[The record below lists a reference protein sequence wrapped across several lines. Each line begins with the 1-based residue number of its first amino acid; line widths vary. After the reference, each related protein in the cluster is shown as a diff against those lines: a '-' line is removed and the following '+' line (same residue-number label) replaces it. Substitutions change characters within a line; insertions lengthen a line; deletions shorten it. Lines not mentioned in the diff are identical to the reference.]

1 MAFIYAILI
10 LLIISGIG
18 TITYIIYYNALQDCK
33 VKIDESESMIDEALR
48 SKYDILLK
56 LESLIKTNI
65 KETKINFKDLNDLK
79 KESISNFQLERKL
92 VDTVLLI
99 NKIQDDFPELEE
111 IKDYA
116 KKAKEL
122 GFSAIK
128 LMELVTSN
136 ENIDFIDLQDL
147 LIKFG
152 IHQKNA
158 TLKGCFFE
166 LPELSEYLGIKTYIK
181 LCCPFNNV
189 FKAKSFGIPD
199 IEYQHD
205 YMNVIQPDCSVTD
218 SWIYDSFDNKI
229 LNGDDVNVNY
239 LKK

>member
-33 VKIDESESMIDEALR
+33 VKIDEAESMIDEALR
-48 SKYDILLK
+48 YKYDILLK

-111 IKDYA
+111 IKDYRELLNDIRVMDERINAA
-116 KKAKEL
+116 KKYYNKYT
-122 GFSAIK
+122 SK
-128 LMELVTSN
+128 SNELVRKFPSN
-136 ENIDFIDLQDL
+136 LIAKFHNITVRNF
-147 LIKFG
+147 
-152 IHQKNA
+152 
-158 TLKGCFFE
+158 
-166 LPELSEYLGIKTYIK
+166 
-181 LCCPFNNV
+181 
-189 FKAKSFGIPD
+189 
-199 IEYQHD
+199 
-205 YMNVIQPDCSVTD
+205 
-218 SWIYDSFDNKI
+218 FDNKDM
-229 LNGDDVNVNY
+229 NDDIIDDFK
-239 LKK
+239 L

>member
-111 IKDYA
+111 QKDYRELLNDIRVMDERINA
-116 KKAKEL
+116 SKKFYNKYT
-122 GFSAIK
+122 SK
-128 LMELVTSN
+128 SNELVRKFPSN
-136 ENIDFIDLQDL
+136 IIAKFHNITIRNF
-147 LIKFG
+147 
-152 IHQKNA
+152 
-158 TLKGCFFE
+158 
-166 LPELSEYLGIKTYIK
+166 
-181 LCCPFNNV
+181 
-189 FKAKSFGIPD
+189 
-199 IEYQHD
+199 
-205 YMNVIQPDCSVTD
+205 
-218 SWIYDSFDNKI
+218 FDNKDM
-229 LNGDDVNVNY
+229 NDDTINDFK
-239 LKK
+239 L

>member
-33 VKIDESESMIDEALR
+33 VKIDESESMIDETLR
-48 SKYDILLK
+48 SKHDILLK

-111 IKDYA
+111 IKDYRELLNDIRVMDERINAA
-116 KKAKEL
+116 KKYYNKYT
-122 GFSAIK
+122 SK
-128 LMELVTSN
+128 SNELVRKFPSN
-136 ENIDFIDLQDL
+136 LIAKFHNITVRNF
-147 LIKFG
+147 
-152 IHQKNA
+152 
-158 TLKGCFFE
+158 
-166 LPELSEYLGIKTYIK
+166 
-181 LCCPFNNV
+181 
-189 FKAKSFGIPD
+189 
-199 IEYQHD
+199 
-205 YMNVIQPDCSVTD
+205 
-218 SWIYDSFDNKI
+218 FDNKDM
-229 LNGDDVNVNY
+229 NDDIIDDFK
-239 LKK
+239 L

>member
-111 IKDYA
+111 IKDYRELLNDIRVMAA
-116 KKAKEL
+116 KKYYNKYT
-122 GFSAIK
+122 SK
-128 LMELVTSN
+128 SNELVRKFPSN
-136 ENIDFIDLQDL
+136 LIAKFHNITVRNF
-147 LIKFG
+147 
-152 IHQKNA
+152 
-158 TLKGCFFE
+158 
-166 LPELSEYLGIKTYIK
+166 
-181 LCCPFNNV
+181 
-189 FKAKSFGIPD
+189 
-199 IEYQHD
+199 
-205 YMNVIQPDCSVTD
+205 
-218 SWIYDSFDNKI
+218 FDNKDM
-229 LNGDDVNVNY
+229 NDDIIDDFK
-239 LKK
+239 L

>member
-33 VKIDESESMIDEALR
+33 VKIDESENMIDEALR

-99 NKIQDDFPELEE
+99 NKIQDDFTELEE
-111 IKDYA
+111 IKDYRELLNDIRVMDERINAA
-116 KKAKEL
+116 KKYYNKYT
-122 GFSAIK
+122 SK
-128 LMELVTSN
+128 SNELVRKFPSN
-136 ENIDFIDLQDL
+136 LIAKFHNITVRNF
-147 LIKFG
+147 
-152 IHQKNA
+152 
-158 TLKGCFFE
+158 
-166 LPELSEYLGIKTYIK
+166 
-181 LCCPFNNV
+181 
-189 FKAKSFGIPD
+189 
-199 IEYQHD
+199 
-205 YMNVIQPDCSVTD
+205 
-218 SWIYDSFDNKI
+218 FDNKDM
-229 LNGDDVNVNY
+229 NDDIIDDFK
-239 LKK
+239 L

>member
-99 NKIQDDFPELEE
+99 NKIQDDFPKLEE
-111 IKDYA
+111 IKEYRELLNDIRVMDERINA
-116 KKAKEL
+116 SKKYYNKYT
-122 GFSAIK
+122 SK
-128 LMELVTSN
+128 SNELVRKFPSN
-136 ENIDFIDLQDL
+136 IIAKFHNITIRNF
-147 LIKFG
+147 
-152 IHQKNA
+152 
-158 TLKGCFFE
+158 
-166 LPELSEYLGIKTYIK
+166 
-181 LCCPFNNV
+181 
-189 FKAKSFGIPD
+189 
-199 IEYQHD
+199 
-205 YMNVIQPDCSVTD
+205 
-218 SWIYDSFDNKI
+218 FDNKDM
-229 LNGDDVNVNY
+229 NDDIINDFK
-239 LKK
+239 L